1 MEIQIKNKYLLEMRT
16 LEMQAMNL
24 WERGRIRGYEVENSY
39 TETTWVMRI
48 VVTFLPRAGR
58 AYDEALVWF
67 AGPQGQYDGG
77 LRERL
82 RFEVEKMNVE
92 DKAAKAAED
101 KKLYML

>member
-1 MEIQIKNKYLLEMRT
+1 MEIEIKNKYLLEMRT

-24 WERGRIRGYEVENSY
+24 WERGRIRGYEVENIH
-39 TETTWVMRI
+39 TEAMWMMRI
-48 VVTFLPRAGR
+48 VVTFLPRVGR
-58 AYDEALVWF
+58 AHDEALVWF

-92 DKAAKAAED
+92 DRAAKAAED
-101 KKLYML
+101 KKLQML